1 MPLYDDIQ
9 EEMNKTQLQRMFKAL
24 GFTLLYARK
33 DTINNISCYHIED
46 DKTRIGYY
54 IVMKI
59 NELQEFDTNNPNF
72 LYQYMLAK
80 YPELLL

>member
-1 MPLYDDIQ
+1 MSLYDDIY
-9 EEMNKTQLQRMFKAL
+9 EEIGKTQLQKMFKAL

-33 DTINNISCYHIED
+33 DTIDNTNCYHIED
-46 DKTRIGYY
+46 DKTHIGYY
-54 IVMKI
+54 VVINI
-59 NELQEFDTNNPNF
+59 NELQDFDTNNSNF